1 MAVLLVLATFLVL
14 IVVDYFVSRK
24 KAAPAGSV
32 EQAPKAAPLLSSA
45 SVEGVMVPD
54 QLRYH
59 PGHTWIF
66 EERPQMARV
75 GIDALAVKVIGSIDK
90 IELPKTGRWVR
101 QGQKTLTLW
110 SAGEKVEM
118 VSPIE
123 GEVLELNSEVVNDPS
138 LLTKDPYG
146 KGWLIKVSVPDMVNV
161 DRNLLPKALVRTWM
175 KEEVRHVRASQ
186 PQLAAVMVMGGG
198 QETTTTHDKSWSQLT
213 HEIFLG

>member
-24 KAAPAGSV
+24 KPAPTARV
-32 EQAPKAAPLLSSA
+32 EQLPKAAPLLSSA

-75 GIDALAVKVIGSIDK
+75 GIDALAVKVIGPIDK

-118 VSPIE
+118 VSP
-123 GEVLELNSEVVNDPS
+123 V
-138 LLTKDPYG
+138 
-146 KGWLIKVSVPDMVNV
+146 
-161 DRNLLPKALVRTWM
+161 
-175 KEEVRHVRASQ
+175 
-186 PQLAAVMVMGGG
+186 
-198 QETTTTHDKSWSQLT
+198 
-213 HEIFLG
+213 